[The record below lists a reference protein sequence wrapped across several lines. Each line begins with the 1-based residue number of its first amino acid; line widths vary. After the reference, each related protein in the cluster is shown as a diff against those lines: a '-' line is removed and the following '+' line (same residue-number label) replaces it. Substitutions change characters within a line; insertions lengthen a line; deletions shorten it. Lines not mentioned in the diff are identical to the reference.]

1 MELFGLV
8 GSGDTVGDSLAKL
21 VVFFKIG
28 NKLVHLFL
36 FLLSFGPFLLQILY
50 VEIIILWGPDT
61 AIGRF

>member
-1 MELFGLV
+1 MIRCCLLMELFGLV

-50 VEIIILWGPDT
+50 VEIIIL
-61 AIGRF
+61 